1 MDNSNPTPQQ
11 ASADVPSPVT
21 ASANSSTPSVQ
32 PSATPSQP
40 AGTSPAPAPDDHKAA
55 LKRLVLGNLS
65 ILVATIFFGINLP
78 VIKVL
83 IEKSC
88 TSFDVTAWRMI
99 GGCALF
105 WIASIF
111 VKTEKI
117 QKSDWL
123 TILLGGGVGLFL
135 FIFLFNLSLKYGNPI
150 DISIIMTL
158 PPIFVIIMEMLF
170 KHYKVSWLEVVGIL
184 VSFAGAI
191 IVILNEHGGH
201 HKDHGEIIGDLIAI
215 GSTVCYAFYLFILE
229 RPTHT
234 YHPVSLLR
242 WVFLG
247 AAVPALFLVPGV
259 FHSEMVTH
267 DAGWLPWALLAFV
280 VFCPTFLAYLLV
292 NPAVKMIGS
301 ELTSLY
307 QYLLPVFATI
317 VTVII
322 GLAKLDWI
330 QVLAMGVI
338 IVGMLF
344 TQRAK
349 VKKKDLPPQ

>member
-1 MDNSNPTPQQ
+1 MPNTDR
-11 ASADVPSPVT
+11 
-21 ASANSSTPSVQ
+21 
-32 PSATPSQP
+32 
-40 AGTSPAPAPDDHKAA
+40 HKSDIRRM
-55 LKRLVLGNLS
+55 LLGNLC
-65 ILVATIFFGINLP
+65 ILIATIFFGVNLP
-78 VIKVL
+78 AIKVL

-99 GGCALF
+99 GGCLLF
-105 WIASIF
+105 WITSLF

-117 QKSDWL
+117 EKGDWWL
-123 TILLGGGVGLFL
+123 IIAGGGIGLFL

-158 PPIFVIIMEMLF
+158 PPIFVLLMEMIF
-170 KHYKVSWLEVVGIL
+170 KHYKVSWMEVVGIL

-191 IVILNEHGGH
+191 IVILNEHGSTSKSH
-201 HKDHGEIIGDLIAI
+201 DEILGDLIAI
-215 GSTVCYAFYLFILE
+215 ASTVCYAFYLVILE

-247 AAVPALFLVPGV
+247 AAIPSLFLIPGV
-259 FHSEMVTH
+259 VHSEMVTH
-267 DAGWLPWALLAFV
+267 HAGWEPWALIAFV
-280 VFCPTFLAYLLV
+280 VVCPTFLSYLLV

-317 VTVII
+317 VIVII

-349 VKKKDLPPQ
+349 FKKKEKEEDSVVGVKSDNTAQKTTS